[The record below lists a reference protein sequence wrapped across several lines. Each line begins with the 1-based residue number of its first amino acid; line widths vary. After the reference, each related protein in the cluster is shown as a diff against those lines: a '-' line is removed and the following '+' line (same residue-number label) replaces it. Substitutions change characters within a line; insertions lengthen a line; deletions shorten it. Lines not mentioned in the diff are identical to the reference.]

1 MGLGKGVCV
10 QRGKGTWGL
19 RERGAPPF
27 RRGLGGVE
35 KAPKSKVKS
44 LRASAAFS
52 WPSQGPSLT
61 LRPKMAGMKTPNG
74 GQPQGL
80 GPPPLK
86 QRLCPHSLMGPPV
99 LWGLFLFPI
108 MLSDASGPYQPAP
121 GLGALNTFPQS

>member
-19 RERGAPPF
+19 REQGVPPF

-52 WPSQGPSLT
+52 WPSQSPTLT

-74 GQPQGL
+74 GYPQGL

-86 QRLCPHSLMGPPV
+86 QRLCPQSYGSPSALGTLPV
-99 LWGLFLFPI
+99 FP
-108 MLSDASGPYQPAP
+108 
-121 GLGALNTFPQS
+121 